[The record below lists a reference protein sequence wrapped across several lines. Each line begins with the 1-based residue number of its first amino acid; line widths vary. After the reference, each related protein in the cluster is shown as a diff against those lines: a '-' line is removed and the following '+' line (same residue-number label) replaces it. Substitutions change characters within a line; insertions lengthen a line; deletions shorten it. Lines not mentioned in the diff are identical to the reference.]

1 MVLIAR
7 PCTGRPSKGEFLD
20 FERKSSSAICQGR
33 SRSKTTKS
41 AGAPIASRPTGR
53 RRISAGGPRKGPK
66 QPFNGGGTF
75 WVKPVDKGRKI
86 SSPLIALSPGG
97 EGKRPYI

>member
-53 RRISAGGPRKGPK
+53 RRISAGGKKKGRSKNIKCRGTVWVNAGDKERKNSRALMPAPPAGE
-66 QPFNGGGTF
+66 GGG
-75 WVKPVDKGRKI
+75 
-86 SSPLIALSPGG
+86 
-97 EGKRPYI
+97 